1 MSAIAIQY
9 TQIQEKGKSSMKR
22 LKGKVAV
29 ITGAGCGY
37 GMSRGFPTIYA
48 QEGANLVLNHYCQD
62 PEKMDEFKRELE
74 NYGAQVVLI
83 EGDISCEEVV
93 QKLINAAI
101 ETFGRID
108 ILLNVA
114 GISAP
119 KLLVDMSLEDW
130 QRMLAVDLT
139 SVFLTCRYAVP
150 HMIAQRYGRIINL
163 ASQVAQKGSV
173 EHCHYSAA
181 KAGVI
186 GFTKSLAREVGK
198 YNITVN
204 CIAPGPIETQ
214 LMGVVSDEWRRNKE
228 AELVLPRFGELLEV
242 LPTAVF
248 LAAEPDG
255 NLYTGQTLGPNL
267 GDVML

>member
-1 MSAIAIQY
+1 M
-9 TQIQEKGKSSMKR
+9 
-22 LKGKVAV
+22 
-29 ITGAGCGY
+29 
-37 GMSRGFPTIYA
+37 
-48 QEGANLVLNHYCQD
+48 
-62 PEKMDEFKRELE
+62 
-74 NYGAQVVLI
+74 
-83 EGDISCEEVV
+83 
-93 QKLINAAI
+93 INTAI
-101 ETFGRID
+101 EKFGRID

-114 GISAP
+114 GISNP
-119 KLLVDMSLEDW
+119 KLLTDMSIEEW
-130 QRMLAVDLT
+130 NRMLAVDLT
-139 SVFLTCRYAVP
+139 SVFLTCKYAVP
-150 HMIAQRYGRIINL
+150 YMIKQNFGRIINL
-163 ASQVAQKGSV
+163 ASQIAQKGSV
-173 EHCHYSAA
+173 EHCHYGAA

-214 LMGVVSDEWRRNKE
+214 LMGVVSPEWRKQKE
-228 AELVLPRFGELLEV
+228 SELVLPRFGELEEI

>member
-1 MSAIAIQY
+1 
-9 TQIQEKGKSSMKR
+9 MK
-22 LKGKVAV
+22 LKGKIAV
-29 ITGAGCGY
+29 ITGAGAGY

-48 QEGANLVLNHYCQD
+48 KEGANLVLNYYGD
-62 PEKMDEFKRELE
+62 SEEKINELKKELE
-74 NYGAQVVLI
+74 GYGAEVYLVK
-83 EGDISCEEVV
+83 GDISKAETAE
-93 QKLINAAI
+93 KLINTAI
-101 ETFGRID
+101 EKFGRID

-114 GISAP
+114 GISNP
-119 KLLVDMSLEDW
+119 KLLTDMSIEEW
-130 QRMLAVDLT
+130 NRMLAVDLT
-139 SVFLTCRYAVP
+139 SVFLTCKYAVP
-150 HMIAQRYGRIINL
+150 YMIKQNFGRIINL
-163 ASQVAQKGSV
+163 ASQIAQKGSV
-173 EHCHYSAA
+173 EHCHYGAA

-214 LMGVVSDEWRRNKE
+214 LMGVVSPEWRKQKE
-228 AELVLPRFGELLEV
+228 SELVLPRFGELEEI

>member
-1 MSAIAIQY
+1 
-9 TQIQEKGKSSMKR
+9 MK
-22 LKGKVAV
+22 LKGKIAV
-29 ITGAGCGY
+29 ITGAGAGN

-48 QEGANLVLNHYCQD
+48 KEGANLVLNYYKDSTERMQ
-62 PEKMDEFKRELE
+62 ELKKELE
-74 NYGAQVVLI
+74 AYGSRVIMQ
-83 EGDISCEEVV
+83 EGDISKPEVAK
-93 QKLINAAI
+93 QLIDTAI
-101 ETFGRID
+101 AEFGRID

-114 GISAP
+114 GISNP
-119 KLLVDMSLEDW
+119 KLLVNMTIDDW
-130 QRMLAVDLT
+130 NRMLEVDLT
-139 SVFLTCRYAVP
+139 SCFLTCKFAVP
-150 HMIAQRYGRIINL
+150 HMINQRFGRIINL
-163 ASQVAQKGSV
+163 SSQIAQKGSV

-181 KAGVI
+181 KAGLI
-186 GFTKSLAREVGK
+186 GFTKSLARELGQ

-214 LMGVVSDEWRRNKE
+214 LMGVVSPEWRKQKE
-228 AELVLPRFGELLEV
+228 SELVLPRFGELEEI